1 MLAYCFKP
9 RLSTQPMRDLS
20 VFLETRSSCVS
31 FGGPFSFAECKPLR
45 DGRTMT
51 VVPGSSISGFTNAAK
66 GSVDYGPPATGTA
79 TASFHAH
86 RISAH
91 TAVIKVRGEIDLMSA
106 NAFRDFLTYHVAAD
120 RTLVVDLS
128 ELEFMGTCGLR
139 CCQSCR
145 LDHATWAAHSR
156 SSAPARCKGCS
167 KQLVRSRCLPAT
179 SRSIMQSDS
188 KRPDV
193 SPLDHAVSVQAS

>member
-1 MLAYCFKP
+1 MFQDHLFQA
-9 RLSTQPMRDLS
+9 S
-20 VFLETRSSCVS
+20 
-31 FGGPFSFAECKPLR
+31 A
-45 DGRTMT
+45 
-51 VVPGSSISGFTNAAK
+51 NAAK

-120 RTLVVDLS
+120 RTLVVVYPNS
-128 ELEFMGTCGLR
+128 NFMGTCGLSVLSVLSTR
-139 CCQSCR
+139 
-145 LDHATWAAHSR
+145 HAAWAAHSR

-188 KRPDV
+188 KRPDAFPRLITQFQSKLREITFVNSV
-193 SPLDHAVSVQAS
+193 S